1 MSLPGFTA
9 IASLSKSTQSY
20 RARISRT
27 VPAMPATAISLS
39 LTQQATPTRAN
50 KIISQ
55 LSLNPFPISTGAGLF
70 GGLFCRLR
78 CEMAYSDCLDTCE
91 GTLDNPKPS
100 MNCVICDQQHTECLK
115 GCGATLF

>member
-1 MSLPGFTA
+1 MNMPGFTA
-9 IASLSKSTQSY
+9 EASLYKTRKRWQSASTRCYAS
-20 RARISRT
+20 A
-27 VPAMPATAISLS
+27 
-39 LTQQATPTRAN
+39 AN

-55 LSLNPFPISTGAGLF
+55 FSINPFPISTGAGIF

-100 MNCVICDQQHTECLK
+100 LNCVICDQKHSECLK
-115 GCGATLF
+115 GCDSTLL